1 MFGGVRLVKT
11 IVPVVRS
18 PAGSSVCY
26 LSSLA
31 SQEPKATL
39 VTIPASNY
47 AEKAR
52 WALRLAEIP
61 FFEEKWAPLFAYLS
75 TMPKGGRSVPLLVLP
90 RTPKVIL
97 TDSADIVGFC
107 AENHPELYPN
117 EKAKDQEK
125 FFDTKLGPHAR
136 RCVYYNLFQDDQM
149 SKRIMADPI
158 DGLVQRSMLRLLF
171 PALRLVLLRSLNINE
186 KSAERSWSRIEGVL
200 KEVEKELG
208 DGPVGTR
215 FLAGDSF
222 SAADIAFCSH
232 LAPFVQP
239 PEHEFVTPYIST
251 DSVQDP
257 VFRERYESI
266 RRSKVGEYVLWC
278 YKNKRPKH

>member
-11 IVPVVRS
+11 IVPDVRS

-200 KEVEKELG
+200 KAVEKELG

-251 DSVQDP
+251 DSV
-257 VFRERYESI
+257 FRERYESI

>member
-107 AENHPELYPN
+107 AENYPELYPN

-278 YKNKRPKH
+278 YKNRRPKH